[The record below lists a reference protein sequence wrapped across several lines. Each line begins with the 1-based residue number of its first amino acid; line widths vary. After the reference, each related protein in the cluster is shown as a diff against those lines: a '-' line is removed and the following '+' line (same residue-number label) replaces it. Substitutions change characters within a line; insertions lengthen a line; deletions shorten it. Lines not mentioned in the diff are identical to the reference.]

1 MKCSEYSTLGVYRNI
16 MMPAKKSDFRRKKKV
31 AEKFDP
37 LNLDVVDL
45 DLNDLGCSNDEKE
58 YCNKYAKECS
68 LNSNNEAI
76 CKIGETNTYQTNLK
90 NMRIQK

>member
-1 MKCSEYSTLGVYRNI
+1 MKCSDYSTLGVYRNI

-31 AEKFDP
+31 TEKFDP
-37 LNLDVVDL
+37 LNLDVVE
-45 DLNDLGCSNDEKE
+45 LGCNSDEKE
-58 YCNKYAKECS
+58 YCNKYTKECS

-76 CKIGETNTYQTNLK
+76 CKVGETNTYQTNLK